1 MILKQNTGIAEG
13 IQITTLFEIKKIV
26 HFCLIFSDND
36 VNFDKKKC
44 YFNLTLFLIHNPLM
58 FN

>member
-13 IQITTLFEIKKIV
+13 IQITTLFEIKKIE

-36 VNFDKKKC
+36 VNFDKK
-44 YFNLTLFLIHNPLM
+44 NAILTSQFS
-58 FN
+58 